1 MMHGEREWKCG
12 KNKLELKLLI
22 GFKLAI
28 LNLDTNL
35 QIVIL
40 SVLISSQYQ
49 CYTQRLTLLKCSQN
63 SDR

>member
-1 MMHGEREWKCG
+1 MG

-35 QIVIL
+35 QIEIA

-49 CYTQRLTLLKCSQN
+49 CYTQRLTLLKYSQN